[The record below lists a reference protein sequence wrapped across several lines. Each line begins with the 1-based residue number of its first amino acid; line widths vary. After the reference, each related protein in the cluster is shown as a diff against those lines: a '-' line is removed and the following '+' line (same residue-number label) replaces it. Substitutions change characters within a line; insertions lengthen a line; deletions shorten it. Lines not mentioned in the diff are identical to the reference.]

1 LKARQ
6 GFVRITGGKRIAPFP
21 IEIKCS
27 GKPRRLHVRRVVLY
41 LTTIVLFGACE
52 SSTDPFGGF
61 IDGGGGAITQAQ
73 ATGNWSFAVQ
83 RTTTFPACTNP
94 LADGTAIAAR
104 VDVATDGV
112 LVGTSSWLDPIIGG
126 AHALSGS
133 VNLTNGASI
142 LHFAAPHVRSGAQM
156 EMTGTMTASGTFT
169 GTLRDPEPGFS
180 QVFGTGGC
188 EYSVG
193 GIKT

>member
-1 LKARQ
+1 M
-6 GFVRITGGKRIAPFP
+6 
-21 IEIKCS
+21 
-27 GKPRRLHVRRVVLY
+27 RRLVLC

-52 SSTDPFGGF
+52 TSTDPFGGF
-61 IDGGGGAITQAQ
+61 INGGGAITQAQ

-94 LADGTAIAAR
+94 LADGSAIAAHMN
-104 VDVATDGV
+104 VGTDGV
-112 LVGTSSWLDPIIGG
+112 LAGTSSWVNPISG
-126 AHALSGS
+126 AVQALSGS
-133 VNLTNGASI
+133 VDLTNGASI
-142 LHFAAPHVRSGAQM
+142 LHFAAPAVRSTAQM
-156 EMTGTMTASGTFT
+156 EITGTMTASGTFT

-193 GIKT
+193 GIKTS